1 MLLAGS
7 GVESGVL
14 AENKRA
20 AQIRGSAQDARNIAS
35 VYTLVHYPA
44 LNVDERGSFNWGVG
58 PTGVGTSISWS
69 FVDTR
74 V

>member
-7 GVESGVL
+7 GAEAGML

-20 AQIRGSAQDARNIAS
+20 AQIRGSAQEQRNIS
-35 VYTLVHYPA
+35 SFYTLVHHPA

-58 PTGVGTSISWS
+58 PTGVGASISWS